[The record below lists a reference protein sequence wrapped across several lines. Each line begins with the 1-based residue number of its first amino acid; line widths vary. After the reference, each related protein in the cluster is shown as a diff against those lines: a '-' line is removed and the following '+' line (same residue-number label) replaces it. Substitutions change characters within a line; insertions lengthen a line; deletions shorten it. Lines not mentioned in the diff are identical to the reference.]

1 MANLTGTV
9 TVESVASKILNLR
22 GQRVIIDADLARLYG
37 VETRTLNQA
46 VKRNIERFPDDFM
59 FQITKEEKEQVITNC
74 DHLSKLKFSSYL
86 PNAFTEHG
94 AIMAANI
101 LNSTKAVEM
110 SIFVVRAFIR
120 LREMFSTHRKLS
132 DKLAELEKRLSSH
145 DQDINMIINAIRQL
159 MAPPAQKKRR
169 IGFIADEDMK
179 DSGRTS

>member
-1 MANLTGTV
+1 MANLTDAV

-37 VETRTLNQA
+37 VETRKLNQA

-74 DHLSKLKFSSYL
+74 DHLSQLKFSSYF
-86 PNAFTEHG
+86 PKVFTEHG

-120 LREMFSTHRKLS
+120 LREMFSTQKKLS
-132 DKLAELEKRLSSH
+132 DKLAELERRLSSH
-145 DQDINMIINAIRQL
+145 DKDINMIINAIRQL
-159 MAPPAQKKRR
+159 MAPPAQWKRK
-169 IGFIADEDMK
+169 IGFIVDEDM
-179 DSGRTS
+179 